1 MYGEINLI
9 IITVSAQGIFSC
21 IFTGTLFNIL
31 VPVQRHYWANFSFN
45 KWLCSSSNSDL
56 EFLSAPSPAY
66 KEVKR
71 FHESVDFE
79 GNKQWLKAELRL

>member
-31 VPVQRHYWANFSFN
+31 VPVQRHYWANLSFN
-45 KWLCSSSNSDL
+45 K
-56 EFLSAPSPAY
+56 
-66 KEVKR
+66 
-71 FHESVDFE
+71 
-79 GNKQWLKAELRL
+79 

>member
-45 KWLCSSSNSDL
+45 K
-56 EFLSAPSPAY
+56 
-66 KEVKR
+66 
-71 FHESVDFE
+71 
-79 GNKQWLKAELRL
+79 